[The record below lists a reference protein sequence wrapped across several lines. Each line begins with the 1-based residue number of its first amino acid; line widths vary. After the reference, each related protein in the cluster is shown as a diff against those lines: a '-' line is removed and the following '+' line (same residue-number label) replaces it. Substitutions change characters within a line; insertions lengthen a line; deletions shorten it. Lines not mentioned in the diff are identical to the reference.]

1 VKLAR
6 LLALL
11 VGALALLTN
20 PIWSQTIDV
29 SALPAPIPGAPT
41 TTGGIL
47 PLDLEDAYQLAL
59 ARNLDLV
66 VGRYNIAVADS
77 SIHTSTGIFDPNFLF
92 GVNGDFTRSPSAT
105 VLEGAL
111 VQESRNTRF
120 GLTLDTLLPSST
132 YLRLDTGMDRGAT
145 NSEFFF
151 INPRYAAD
159 VSLAL
164 RQPLLRDFGS
174 LVTRQGIVVA
184 RNVRDRTAETFE
196 IAVVGVLQQVEE
208 AYWNLV
214 ASRRAVDVSVQ
225 SLELAQRLL
234 GETDERVKVGTSAP
248 IDLVQSETGVATR
261 RQNLIAAG
269 NLAANA
275 EDALKA
281 VLGFDAP
288 EEWLTEIETT
298 EAYEFAPMDIDLRQ
312 AIDTALAQRPEIRRK
327 LLELEQLEYDI
338 RLARNRVLPSLDLEA
353 SYGWGGIGGD
363 ARIDEDD
370 DGTIDVIIPG
380 GPGDAW
386 DQVGNLDFPHWRL
399 GIQFGI
405 PIGNNE
411 AQGLLAERRFE
422 HQRGT
427 IELNA
432 LRQQIIREVRVAVR
446 ALEDGKAL
454 VEASLSARDLSERN
468 LEAEETKFDNGLST
482 NYQVLE
488 IQEDLAQA
496 QLSLIRAYLDYRKA
510 NIGYRVATG
519 TLLDFLD
526 VDIVDPGSPDVPH
539 DYWKNVKWLQFDDFE
554 GSSAEVTNPVAAP

>member
-1 VKLAR
+1 
-6 LLALL
+6 
-11 VGALALLTN
+11 VGAFALLTN
-20 PIWSQTIDV
+20 PTWSQTIDV
-29 SALPAPIPGAPT
+29 NALPAPVPGAPST
-41 TTGGIL
+41 PDGIL

-77 SIHTSTGIFDPNFLF
+77 FIHANTGIFDPNFLF
-92 GVNGDFTRSPSAT
+92 GVDGDFTRSPSAT

-120 GLTLDTLLPSST
+120 GLTLDALLPSST
-132 YLRLDTGMDRGAT
+132 YLRLDTGMNRGST

-151 INPRYAAD
+151 INPRYGAD
-159 VSLAL
+159 VSLSL
-164 RQPLLRDFGS
+164 RQPLLRNFGS

-184 RNVRDRTAETFE
+184 QNTRDRTAETFE
-196 IAVVGVLQQVEE
+196 IGVVAVLQQVEE

-214 ASRRAVDVSVQ
+214 ASRRAVEVSEQ
-225 SLELAQRLL
+225 SLELAERLL

-261 RQNLIAAG
+261 RQDLIAAG

-298 EAYEFAPMDIDLRQ
+298 EAYEFEAIDIDLAQ
-312 AIDTALAQRPEIRRK
+312 AIDTALARRPEVRRK
-327 LLELEQLEYDI
+327 LLELEQLEYDV
-338 RLARNRVLPSLDLEA
+338 RVARNRVLPSLDLEA

-370 DGTIDVIIPG
+370 DGEIDVVIPG

-386 DQVGNLDFPHWRL
+386 DQVFDFDFPHWTL
-399 GIQFGI
+399 GVQFGI

-411 AQGLLAERRFE
+411 AQGQLAQRRYE
-422 HQRGT
+422 QQRST

-432 LRQQIIREVRVAVR
+432 LRQQIIQEVRVAVR
-446 ALEDGKAL
+446 ALADGKAL
-454 VEASLSARDLSERN
+454 VEASLAARDLSERN

-519 TLLDFLD
+519 TLLDFLS

-539 DYWKNVKWLQFDDFE
+539 DYWKNVEWLQFDDIG
-554 GSSAEVTNPVAAP
+554 GSSSQVTDPVPAP

>member
-1 VKLAR
+1 
-6 LLALL
+6 
-11 VGALALLTN
+11 VGAFALLTN
-20 PIWSQTIDV
+20 PSWAQTIDV
-29 SALPAPIPGAPT
+29 NALPAPVPGAPST
-41 TTGGIL
+41 PDGIL

-77 SIHTSTGIFDPNFLF
+77 FIHANTGIFDPNFLF
-92 GVNGDFTRSPSAT
+92 GVDGDFTRSPSAT

-120 GLTLDTLLPSST
+120 GLTLDALLPSST
-132 YLRLDTGMDRGAT
+132 YLRLDTGMNRGST

-151 INPRYAAD
+151 INPRYGAD
-159 VSLAL
+159 VNLSL
-164 RQPLLRDFGS
+164 RQPLLRNFGS

-184 RNVRDRTAETFE
+184 QNTRDRTAETFE
-196 IAVVGVLQQVEE
+196 IGVVAVLQQVEE

-214 ASRRAVDVSVQ
+214 ASRRAVEVSEQ
-225 SLELAQRLL
+225 SLELAERLL

-261 RQNLIAAG
+261 RQDLIAAG

-298 EAYEFAPMDIDLRQ
+298 EAYEFEAIDIDLAQ
-312 AIDTALAQRPEIRRK
+312 AIDTALARRPEVRRK
-327 LLELEQLEYDI
+327 LLELEQLEYDV
-338 RLARNRVLPSLDLEA
+338 RVARNRVLPSLDLEA

-370 DGTIDVIIPG
+370 DGEIDVVIPG

-386 DQVGNLDFPHWRL
+386 DQVFDFDFPHWTL
-399 GIQFGI
+399 GVQFGI

-411 AQGLLAERRFE
+411 AQGQLAQRRYE
-422 HQRGT
+422 QQRST

-432 LRQQIIREVRVAVR
+432 LRQQIIQEVRVAVR
-446 ALEDGKAL
+446 ALADGKAL
-454 VEASLSARDLSERN
+454 VEASLAARDLSERN

-519 TLLDFLD
+519 TLLDFLS

-539 DYWKNVKWLQFDDFE
+539 DYWKNVEWLQFDDIG
-554 GSSAEVTNPVAAP
+554 GSSSKVTDPVPAP

>member
-6 LLALL
+6 TLALL
-11 VGALALLTN
+11 VGAFALLTN
-20 PIWSQTIDV
+20 PTWSQTIDV
-29 SALPAPIPGAPT
+29 NALPAPVPGAPST
-41 TTGGIL
+41 PDGIL

-77 SIHTSTGIFDPNFLF
+77 FIHANTGIFDPNFLF
-92 GVNGDFTRSPSAT
+92 GVDGDFTRSPSAT

-120 GLTLDTLLPSST
+120 GLTLDALLPSST
-132 YLRLDTGMDRGAT
+132 YLRLDTGMNRGST

-151 INPRYAAD
+151 INPRYGAD
-159 VSLAL
+159 VNLSL
-164 RQPLLRDFGS
+164 RQPLLRNFGS

-184 RNVRDRTAETFE
+184 QNTRDRTAETFE
-196 IAVVGVLQQVEE
+196 IGVVAVLQQVEE

-214 ASRRAVDVSVQ
+214 ASRRAVEVSEQ
-225 SLELAQRLL
+225 SLELAERLL

-261 RQNLIAAG
+261 RQDLIAAG

-298 EAYEFAPMDIDLRQ
+298 EAYEFEAIDIDLAQ
-312 AIDTALAQRPEIRRK
+312 AIDTALARRPEVRRK
-327 LLELEQLEYDI
+327 LLELEQLEYDV
-338 RLARNRVLPSLDLEA
+338 RVARNRVLPSLDLEA

-370 DGTIDVIIPG
+370 DGEIDVVIPG

-386 DQVGNLDFPHWRL
+386 DQVFDFDFPHWTL
-399 GIQFGI
+399 GVQFGI

-411 AQGLLAERRFE
+411 AQGQLAQRRYE
-422 HQRGT
+422 QQRST

-432 LRQQIIREVRVAVR
+432 LRQQIIQEVRVAVR
-446 ALEDGKAL
+446 ALADGKAL
-454 VEASLSARDLSERN
+454 VEASLAARDLSERN

-519 TLLDFLD
+519 TLLDFLS

-539 DYWKNVKWLQFDDFE
+539 DYWKNVEWLQFDDIG
-554 GSSAEVTNPVAAP
+554 GSSSKVTDPVPAP